1 MAAASPVAA
10 AADLL
15 MPITSSTGWMGVRL
29 RWLIWYFYA
38 AGTTAWCMRRV
49 LASTGVLMG
58 PSTSAYPMEQSSH
71 PALIC
76 VSAGTSWPWSQEQGS
91 GPEHHLRYPHSQVV
105 WRENGPSDGRFGVA
119 SKGMMVYFM
128 LCQGFLLDRE
138 LELYFKML

>member
-1 MAAASPVAA
+1 
-10 AADLL
+10 
-15 MPITSSTGWMGVRL
+15 MGVRL

-76 VSAGTSWPWSQEQGS
+76 VSAGTSWPGVRNKEADLNITSDTLIPKWYGEKMDHQMAVLGLLQ
-91 GPEHHLRYPHSQVV
+91 
-105 WRENGPSDGRFGVA
+105 RE
-119 SKGMMVYFM
+119 
-128 LCQGFLLDRE
+128 
-138 LELYFKML
+138 